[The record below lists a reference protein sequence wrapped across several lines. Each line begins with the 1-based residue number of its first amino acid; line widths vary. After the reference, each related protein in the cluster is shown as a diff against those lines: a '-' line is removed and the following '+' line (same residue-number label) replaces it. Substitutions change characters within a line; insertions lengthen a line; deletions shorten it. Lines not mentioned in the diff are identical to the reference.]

1 LRIAIAAAEAAPF
14 ARVGGLSD
22 VVGALSKAVSTLGHD
37 VFLFI
42 PNYAAI
48 DRSAHPV
55 EPFPGLG
62 PLDVPMGEGTQRAG
76 LFRAGLP
83 GAGKVSVVLVG
94 HDGYFGRPGIYVDP
108 ATGEGYPDEV
118 ERYAFF
124 SRAVLEAA
132 RAMDLSLDV
141 LHLNDHHTALAA
153 VYLRERYAGDPA
165 IGGPGVVFSIH
176 NLGYMGLFGPEILP
190 RIGFSR
196 DVYAYGSPFEYRGRV
211 SALKLGIEY
220 ADYVNTVS
228 PEYAREIAAS
238 PEYGL
243 GLEGVLAQ
251 KRDAGRLVG
260 ILNGVDYD
268 VWDPSVDRL
277 IPVRYSE
284 TNLKG
289 KRKCKKALLK
299 RSGLAADLDT
309 PLIGMVSRLAD
320 QKGFDLL
327 RQVGDEIVGLGASL
341 VVLGTGQAEYHEFLK
356 DLAARNPGRVA
367 AHLAFDN
374 KLAHWIEAGS
384 DMFLMPSRYEPCGLN
399 QMYSLRYGTVPIVR
413 ATGGLVDTVV
423 DYDPA
428 KGSGTGFAFKEY
440 DAHAMVAAIK
450 RAVDAYR
457 AKGAWEALTKRGME
471 QDFGW
476 QASAAKYVELYGLA
490 AKAARVGAAREAGAL
505 TAE

>member
-22 VVGALSKAVSTLGHD
+22 VVGALSKEVSALGHD
-37 VFLFI
+37 VFLFL
-42 PNYAAI
+42 PNYATI

-55 EPFPGLG
+55 G
-62 PLDVPMGEGTQRAG
+62 PLPGVGPLAVPMGEGTQQAH
-76 LFRAGLP
+76 LFRAALP

-94 HDGYFGRPGIYVDP
+94 HEGYFGRPGIYVDP
-108 ATGEGYPDEV
+108 QTGEGYADEV

-124 SRAVLEAA
+124 GRAVLEAS
-132 RAMDLSLDV
+132 RAMDLRLDV

-165 IGGPGVVFSIH
+165 LGGPGVVFSIH
-176 NLGYMGLFGPEILP
+176 NLGYMGLFGPELLP

-196 DVYAYGSPFEYRGRV
+196 DLSKYGSPFEYRGRV
-211 SALKLGIEY
+211 STLKLGIEY

-228 PEYAREIAAS
+228 QEYAREIASS

-277 IPVRYSE
+277 IPARYSAR
-284 TNLKG
+284 NLKG
-289 KRKCKKALLK
+289 KTKCKKALLK
-299 RSGLAADLDT
+299 RSGLAGDLTT

-327 RQVGDEIVGLGASL
+327 REAGDRIVGLGASL
-341 VVLGTGQAEYHEFLK
+341 VVLGTGQPEYHEFLK

-374 KLAHWIEAGS
+374 ELAHWIEAGS

-423 DYDPA
+423 DYDPT
-428 KGSGTGFAFKEY
+428 GGTGTGFAFVEY
-440 DAHAMVAAIK
+440 DPGAMLAAIERAVAA
-450 RAVDAYR
+450 YR
-457 AKGAWEALTKRGME
+457 SGDAWEALVKRGME

-476 QASAAKYVELYGLA
+476 QASAAKYVELYGKA
-490 AKAARVGAAREAGAL
+490 AKAARVGAAP
-505 TAE
+505 